1 MPTIAPKRLL
11 FQKAVDHIN
20 PLLENH
26 NSFTVSDITAFM
38 MSLNERREELII
50 LNRDVKKLLIEFD
63 GDTIQFAKNPRQTA
77 SELIF
82 S

>member
-1 MPTIAPKRLL
+1 
-11 FQKAVDHIN
+11 
-20 PLLENH
+20 
-26 NSFTVSDITAFM
+26 M

-63 GDTIQFAKNPRQTA
+63 GDTIPFAKNPRQTA